1 MAGRFGLLTDIHLPK
16 ALRAALVARGW
27 HVVRVVDV
35 LAQETL
41 DDDILEY
48 GAKEGLVFVTSDERA
63 AGTAWKR
70 VEKGRPYAG
79 MIVWSEE
86 RRRQM
91 SVGDLVIFHEELAQE
106 KDPFAAGVRY
116 AKPRS

>member
-1 MAGRFGLLTDIHLPK
+1 MAGPFGLLTDLHLPK
-16 ALRAALVARGW
+16 ALRA
-27 HVVRVVDV
+27 
-35 LAQETL
+35 
-41 DDDILEY
+41 
-48 GAKEGLVFVTSDERA
+48 GLVFVTSDARA

-91 SVGDLVIFHEELAQE
+91 SVGDLVIFLEELAQQ